1 MTERPASPD
10 PLDRR
15 LDASLRRTFAPPAS
29 LDSLASRSAERAR
42 PRRSRGAR
50 LGPWVA
56 LAGVAAAA
64 AALFLARRERPVPPA
79 ERSLP
84 VEHVAS
90 GAAPSP
96 ADEPQPSF
104 CRLVGPLVE
113 GVPAGGMV
121 HTPDLV
127 RLYHDMD
134 ACQRGAEVAVCSASD
149 GLAQRLSETYDQP
162 LGLRPEA
169 AGILHGPFGADD
181 WPTATMFTGTSG
193 DQTSLLVADR
203 GSTLA
208 CCVNMDM
215 PEGSGLRLFTW
226 QVGEVVLTE
235 ITPSEEPRLLP
246 YFQ

>member
-1 MTERPASPD
+1 MNERPPPQD
-10 PLDRR
+10 LLDRR
-15 LDASLRRTFAPPAS
+15 IDASLRRAFAPPAS
-29 LDSLASRSAERAR
+29 LDGLAERVRPHAR
-42 PRRSRGAR
+42 TR
-50 LGPWVA
+50 LGPWLV
-56 LAGVAAAA
+56 LAGAAAVA
-64 AALFLARRERPVPPA
+64 AALFLARGEGSAPPSERLAPRPRIATSAGGPPA
-79 ERSLP
+79 AESQP
-84 VEHVAS
+84 V
-90 GAAPSP
+90 
-96 ADEPQPSF
+96 F

-113 GVPAGGMV
+113 GVPAAGLV

-149 GLAQRLSETYDQP
+149 GLAERLSETYDQP
-162 LGLRPEA
+162 MGLRPEA
-169 AGILHGPFGADD
+169 AGVLHGPFGTDD
-181 WPTATMFTGTSG
+181 WPTATIVTGTSG
-193 DQTSLLVADR
+193 DRTSVLVADR

-235 ITPSEEPRLLP
+235 ITPFEEPRLLP

>member
-1 MTERPASPD
+1 MTDRPASPD
-10 PLDRR
+10 LLDRR

-29 LDSLASRSAERAR
+29 LDSLAAKSAERAR
-42 PRRSRGAR
+42 PRRRRGSR
-50 LGPWVA
+50 LLPWLA
-56 LAGVAAAA
+56 LAGAAAA
-64 AALFLARRERPVPPA
+64 GVGLFLSRGEGSATPT
-79 ERSLP
+79 ERSGP
-84 VEHVAS
+84 EPRVAS
-90 GAAPSP
+90 EADTSP
-96 ADEPQPSF
+96 AVEPEPSF

-113 GVPAGGMV
+113 GVPAGGTV

-169 AGILHGPFGADD
+169 AGLLHGPFGDDD